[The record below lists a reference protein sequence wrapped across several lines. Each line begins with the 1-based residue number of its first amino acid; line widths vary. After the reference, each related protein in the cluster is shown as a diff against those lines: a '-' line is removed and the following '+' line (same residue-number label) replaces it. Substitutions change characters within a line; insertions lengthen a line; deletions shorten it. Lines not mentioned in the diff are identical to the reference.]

1 MKYAKILLALALA
14 FSAEAFSPQSNKAST
29 KPVIDDFKKA
39 AMNTMAAF
47 AIGSSVLSTPVVADA
62 MDMSV
67 FSSTQVVAEKVVK
80 QGLYQDYTVEV
91 EQEYDSAKSTF
102 KSAAETK
109 SKKGKYTAILAIL
122 VVGSFIIP
130 MAQYFWYVRDDDS
143 SDRFFKQDVPEPDPP
158 KKKGFW

>member
-1 MKYAKILLALALA
+1 MQLV
-14 FSAEAFSPQSNKAST
+14 SPQDSDLILVLIAFFFRIYYCYFIDAESNKAST

-109 SKKGKYTAILAIL
+109 SKKGKC
-122 VVGSFIIP
+122 
-130 MAQYFWYVRDDDS
+130 
-143 SDRFFKQDVPEPDPP
+143 
-158 KKKGFW
+158 

>member
-1 MKYAKILLALALA
+1 MFRTLY
-14 FSAEAFSPQSNKAST
+14 AEANKAST
-29 KPVIDDFKKA
+29 KPVVSDLQKA
-39 AMNTMAAF
+39 AMNAMAAF
-47 AIGSSVLSTPVVADA
+47 TIGSSVLSNPLPSDA

-67 FSSTQVVAEKVVK
+67 FSSTQVVAEKVTK

-102 KSAAETK
+102 KSASETK

-143 SDRFFKQDVPEPDPP
+143 SDRFFSAKEIPDPEPP